1 MTELERTELER
12 WRRQVKLAMAIVLA
26 IETASKVGATSA
38 MSALAATTNLRGLVR
53 ELETVQ

>member
-26 IETASKVGATSA
+26 IETASAVGATETIA
-38 MSALAATTNLRGLVR
+38 ALAATTNVRGLVR